1 MCYFWSLFILSTLFK
16 KKVHKKSRKKYIEE
30 FVWGAS
36 IFWLRS
42 LLSVIFCCF
51 LRLLPPLPKWRTS
64 WMTPVKI
71 RNIAMGGILCDDI
84 TSEQSKMWESFNT
97 SWSASLRTGLCFSFC
112 CFVYDLILI
121 KKSLTS
127 NCYLFLQKF
136 LLKTKIYKL
145 AVGNCRSSIYC

>member
-30 FVWGAS
+30 FVRGINLLTS
-36 IFWLRS
+36 LTPFCHFL
-42 LLSVIFCCF
+42 LLSSST
-51 LRLLPPLPKWRTS
+51 PPLPKWRTS